1 MKLFYSDASPFA
13 RKCRIAL
20 REHDLLGRVDEQAT
34 VPLDDP
40 ADLRAAAPAGR
51 VPALVLDDGRALTDS
66 KLITEYL
73 DAIGSGPPLYP
84 QGPDRWA
91 VLQQAVHA
99 ETIMEMAVATR
110 QELMRPEGQHSSFW
124 LARWQRGIDGA
135 LGALDAGPPQG
146 FDIAAI
152 GALVALDYLAF
163 RLPDPERAT
172 RFPRL
177 SAWAESHAGR
187 PSIVETRPR

>member
-13 RKCRIAL
+13 RKCRIVL

-73 DAIGSGPPLYP
+73 DAIGSGPSLYP

-110 QELMRPEGQHSSFW
+110 QELMRPEGQRSPFW
-124 LARWQRGIDGA
+124 LDRWRRGIDGA
-135 LGALDAGPPQG
+135 LGALDADPPQG

-152 GALVALDYLAF
+152 GALVALNYLDF
-163 RLPDPERAT
+163 RLPDPERAA

-177 SAWAESHAGR
+177 LVWAESHVGR
-187 PSIVETRPR
+187 ASVVETRPR